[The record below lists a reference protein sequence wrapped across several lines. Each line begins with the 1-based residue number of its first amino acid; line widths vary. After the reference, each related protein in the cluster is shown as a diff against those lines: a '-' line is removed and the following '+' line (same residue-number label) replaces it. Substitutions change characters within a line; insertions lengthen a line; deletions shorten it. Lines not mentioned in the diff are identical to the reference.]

1 MPRCL
6 FVKRLLWLD
15 QAECCNLYCQ
25 EVRLTIAWC
34 LDAYKMWRGKDALL
48 DVKGMLEGMLCGVGC
63 KEPLEICS
71 DFWWRGKEFLWAAIY
86 IVVGEW
92 LETSVFYLKW
102 RGCFVVLAIKSFF
115 ENCPGGQEDG
125 NFSEPSFKD
134 VTIELTNFED
144 ASGS

>member
-1 MPRCL
+1 MCISEKRI
-6 FVKRLLWLD
+6 RLLQSVD
-15 QAECCNLYCQ
+15 KAEPGSC
-25 EVRLTIAWC
+25 R
-34 LDAYKMWRGKDALL
+34 
-48 DVKGMLEGMLCGVGC
+48 
-63 KEPLEICS
+63 
-71 DFWWRGKEFLWAAIY
+71 DF
-86 IVVGEW
+86 VV
-92 LETSVFYLKW
+92 LR